1 MSKLSI
7 LLVILFTT
15 TLSLVRDAEAQQ
27 RFRIMFYNV
36 ENLFDTSDDSLTA
49 DEEFLPGGP
58 RNWNNRKFYD
68 KLNRIYKVIISVGGW
83 ELPAVVGLA
92 EVENRFVLERLV
104 YDTPLKNFGYRII
117 HHDSPDRRGIDV
129 ALLYR
134 EGFFM
139 PLHEEVIPVR
149 FLSDTAST
157 TRDIL
162 YVKGLLGGVEMIHIF
177 VNHWPSRY
185 GGYMAT
191 VEKRNHAAAVL
202 KSETDSLLGI
212 NPEMAVLIMGDFN
225 DDPVDESLSKI
236 LHAHKPEGDPT
247 DSLLYNLMLSHK
259 TDKIPGTLKYRGNW
273 NMFDQIIV
281 SGNLL
286 KAGKILQVNEGMAHI
301 HFEEFLLEPDDAF
314 PGRKPFRTFTGYR
327 YHGGFSDHLPVYTD
341 IRLNGR

>member
-7 LLVILFTT
+7 LLVTLFTT
-15 TLSLVRDAEAQQ
+15 TLSLAQNAETEL
-27 RFRIMFYNV
+27 RYRIMFYNV
-36 ENLFDTSDDSLTA
+36 ENLFDTRDDSLTA

-58 RNWNNRKFYD
+58 RNWNNRKFYG
-68 KLNRIYKVIISVGGW
+68 KLNRIYKVIMSVGGW
-83 ELPAVVGLA
+83 EPPALVGLA

-134 EGFFM
+134 EEFFT
-139 PLHEEVIPVR
+139 PLYDEVIPVK
-149 FLSDTAST
+149 FSSDTTSR

-162 YVKGLLGGVEMIHIF
+162 YVKGLLGGMEMIHVF

-185 GGYMAT
+185 GGYMST
-191 VEKRNHAAAVL
+191 VEKRNYAAAVL
-202 KSETDSLLGI
+202 KSKTDSLFGI

-225 DDPVDESLSKI
+225 DDPADESLSKI
-236 LHAHKPEGDPT
+236 LSAHKPEYDPA

-259 TDKIPGTLKYRGNW
+259 AGKAPGTLKYQGHW
-273 NMFDQIIV
+273 NTFDQIIV

-286 KAGKILQVNEGMAHI
+286 HAGKKLQVSDGKAHI
-301 HFEEFLLEPDDAF
+301 HFKEFLLESDDAF
-314 PGRKPFRTFTGYR
+314 PGKKPFRTFTGYK